1 MEALKKFRQSVGLTT
16 TEMAQKI
23 QVSKSLYEKVELG
36 FRNPSRKFIQKVK
49 KTYPQFDTN
58 IFFI

>member
-1 MEALKKFRQSVGLTT
+1 MEALKKFRHSVGLTT
-16 TEMAQKI
+16 TEMAEKI

-36 FRNPSRKFIQKVK
+36 FREPSRKFIQKVK

-58 IFFI
+58 IFFV

>member
-1 MEALKKFRQSVGLTT
+1 MKALKEFRQSLGLTT
-16 TEMAQKI
+16 TEIAEKI

-36 FRNPSRKFIQKVK
+36 FRKPSRNFIQKVK

-58 IFFI
+58 IFFV

>member
-1 MEALKKFRQSVGLTT
+1 METLKKFRQSVGLTT
-16 TEMAQKI
+16 TEMAEKI

-36 FRNPSRKFIQKVK
+36 FRDPSRKFIQKVK

>member
-16 TEMAQKI
+16 TEMAEKI

-36 FRNPSRKFIQKVK
+36 FREPSRKFIQKVK